1 MYAMRLFACIGLVLV
16 VGAGHARAACNIIAF
31 IAPSVSISPAII
43 NLGTNVAPNAVSV
56 TVSATYF
63 KLGNGPCSTTDSV
76 AFASPLTLTGPGGA
90 LLNYT
95 VTPAGGVPS
104 FPPAN
109 VTNGQF
115 VVTATL
121 TVTVTLPGGQTG
133 PSGIYNGTL
142 QAQMELAGGGLYGT
156 PGSAAVTAS
165 ITNPPTCTIGG
176 VANGGTQTLDFSNGP
191 SATISLGSKIASFG
205 AVTCN
210 AAAILN
216 LTSQNGAALSGA
228 SATPSHQN
236 FFDYVATTTINGG
249 TVTLSTSS
257 NPASG
262 APESATGSI
271 TALST
276 TNAPLAIT
284 VTPQGPVKPLVAGGY
299 ADVLTLTI
307 TPN

>member
-1 MYAMRLFACIGLVLV
+1 MVTRPRMTEE
-16 VGAGHARAACNIIAF
+16 
-31 IAPSVSISPAII
+31 PAWSQRV
-43 NLGTNVAPNAVSV
+43 NCWA
-56 TVSATYF
+56 
-63 KLGNGPCSTTDSV
+63 
-76 AFASPLTLTGPGGA
+76 
-90 LLNYT
+90 
-95 VTPAGGVPS
+95 
-104 FPPAN
+104 
-109 VTNGQF
+109 
-115 VVTATL
+115 
-121 TVTVTLPGGQTG
+121 
-133 PSGIYNGTL
+133 
-142 QAQMELAGGGLYGT
+142 T
-156 PGSAAVTAS
+156 PGSAAVTAL
-165 ITNPPTCTIGG
+165 INNPPTCTIGG

-216 LTSQNGAALSGA
+216 LTSQNGAALTGA